1 MDGSDTTT
9 HGVRVQALP
18 EYRPDLSD
26 PEQGRWIFQY
36 TIHISNHSDRP
47 VRLLGRHWIITDGQ
61 GEVEHVR
68 GAGVIGEQPRLLP
81 GETHTYSSG
90 CPLPTSMGQMEG
102 TYLMTWDDGTRFEV
116 DIAPFAL
123 VVEELLN

>member
-1 MDGSDTTT
+1 MSGSDATTQ
-9 HGVRVQALP
+9 GVRVQVHP

-26 PEQGRWIFQY
+26 PDAQEWVFQY
-36 TIHISNHSDRP
+36 TVEISNVGDQP
-47 VRLLGRHWIITDGQ
+47 VKLLGRHWIITDGH

-68 GAGVIGEQPRLLP
+68 GAGVVGEQPRLLP
-81 GETHTYSSG
+81 GERHVYSSG

-102 TYLMTWDDGTRFEV
+102 SYLMTWDDGTRFEV
-116 DIAPFAL
+116 EVAAFAL